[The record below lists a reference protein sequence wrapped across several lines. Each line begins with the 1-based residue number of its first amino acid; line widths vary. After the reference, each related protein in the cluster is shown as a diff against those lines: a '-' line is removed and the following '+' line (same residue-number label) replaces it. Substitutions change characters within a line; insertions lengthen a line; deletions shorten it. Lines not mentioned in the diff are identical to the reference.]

1 MSDKIVNVYVG
12 ECFQEG
18 GQAGG
23 EGKTYGLSLSGNKL
37 SLVENGTSKEV
48 DLPAGGGGSAE
59 LPKET
64 KDKIDELSKYGYIIK
79 ALGAT
84 IPNEKELYSDP
95 INNVLMYVSGTGD
108 IDRPYAL
115 NFIGIGSY
123 FREAPYSL
131 LTPKNSAG
139 ENITQHYDFSRLVY
153 DGQVFTV
160 MGQEIIYHENTHSLD
175 ISKLPIGVSS
185 FTLLNT

>member
-18 GQAGG
+18 SQVGG

-48 DLPAGGGGSAE
+48 DLPASGGGSAE

-64 KDKIDELSKYGYIIK
+64 KDKLEELSKYGYIIK
-79 ALGAT
+79 ALGGVL
-84 IPNEKELYSDP
+84 PLEKEVYLDG

-115 NFIGIGSY
+115 TFIGIGSY
-123 FREAPYSL
+123 YREASYTL

-139 ENITQHYDFSRLVY
+139 ENITQHPDFSRMVY

-160 MGQEIIYHENTHSLD
+160 MGQEIVYHENNHSLD

>member
-1 MSDKIVNVYVG
+1 MSDKVVNVYVG
-12 ECFQEG
+12 ECFQDG
-18 GQAGG
+18 GQVGG

-37 SLVENGTSKEV
+37 KLVENGQQSEV

-84 IPNEKELYSDP
+84 IPNEKELYLDP

-108 IDRPYAL
+108 IGRPYAL
-115 NFIGIGSY
+115 TFIGIGSY
-123 FREAPYSL
+123 YREAPYTL

-139 ENITQHYDFSRLVY
+139 ENITQHPDFSRIVY

-160 MGQEIIYHENTHSLD
+160 MGQEIVYHENNYSLD